1 MMSTWFGIK
10 TGYHSVT
17 VRWLMAQG
25 RWMLGVH
32 EAVALS
38 LRQRSSAAFEDGVR
52 ERQKVA
58 ERGAE
63 ATAGVEQRKA

>member
-1 MMSTWFGIK
+1 
-10 TGYHSVT
+10 
-17 VRWLMAQG
+17 
-25 RWMLGVH
+25 MLGVH